1 MPVVIKVSHL
11 FLKTVTGMFPLKT
24 EHKLLVPVPQLFGVN
39 TDQIFMAQLLYPLC
53 QPHALQCN
61 L

>member
-24 EHKLLVPVPQLFGVN
+24 ELTQTTYSTTLWCQHRSTIFGSPPVSILSATWFIV
-39 TDQIFMAQLLYPLC
+39 
-53 QPHALQCN
+53 
-61 L
+61 